1 MSTTETPITTRN
13 KLLIGGLT
21 IIALIL
27 CFLGWH
33 FVVHPGEVRTNDAQI
48 DGHVHPINT
57 RIGGTITWVNPDV
70 EDTRFVKA
78 GAVLAHLDPN
88 DYQPAVDRLEGDV
101 QASEAQQHT
110 AVLNVPITSAAAM
123 SRLSSAQAAVA
134 DAESDLKAAT
144 SQKAAAEA
152 AVAQASASYHRAE
165 ADRVR
170 YAALVSTHEISRS
183 EYDQRATDSTT
194 TEAVLTAAQ
203 ANSTSAEEKI
213 ESARQK
219 IKERQSDLRSAQT
232 APESIASARAN
243 VRRALGETKKSQAA
257 LLNARLDLGY
267 TNLVAPVSGIVGRK
281 SMEAGQRVAPGQLM
295 LTIVPPNDVWVIAN
309 FRETQLHHMRVGQA
323 AKIHVDSFDRDF
335 EGEVESIG
343 GATGSRYS
351 VVAPDNATGNYVKV
365 VQRIPVRLRINNP
378 GVGNLLLLPGMSIE
392 VSVRVKE

>member
-1 MSTTETPITTRN
+1 MSMTENPTTTRN
-13 KLLIGGLT
+13 KLLLGAATIGV
-21 IIALIL
+21 LIL

-33 FVVHPGEVRTNDAQI
+33 YLVHPGEVRTNDAQI

-78 GAVLAHLDPN
+78 GTVIAHLDPN
-88 DYQPAVDRLEGDV
+88 DYRPTVDRLEGDV
-101 QASEAQQHT
+101 QASEAQQR
-110 AVLNVPITSAAAM
+110 ASALNVPITSAAAM
-123 SRLSSAQAAVA
+123 GRLSSAQAAVA
-134 DAESDLKAAT
+134 DAESDLKAAV
-144 SQKAAAEA
+144 SQKAAADA
-152 AVAQASASYHRAE
+152 SVAQASASYRRAE

-183 EYDQRATDSTT
+183 EYDQRATDATT
-194 TEAVLTAAQ
+194 TEAALTAAQ
-203 ANSTSAEEKI
+203 ANSASAEEKI
-213 ESARQK
+213 ESARQR

-243 VRRALGETKKSQAA
+243 VLRAEGETKKSQAA

-267 TNLVAPVSGIVGRK
+267 TNLIAPVSGIVGRK
-281 SMEAGQRVAPGQLM
+281 SMEAGQRVAAGQLM

-343 GATGSRYS
+343 GATGSKYS
-351 VVAPDNATGNYVKV
+351 ALAPDNATGNYVKV
-365 VQRIPVRLRINNP
+365 VQRISVRLRIINP
-378 GVGNLLLLPGMSIE
+378 GVGNPLLLPGMSIE
-392 VSVRVKE
+392 VSVRVND